1 MSTIR
6 EIIVTRIE
14 EDLIGPHSSDE
25 ILQNKPSDIYLT
37 GILWPS
43 RTEISLTE
51 DDGGTGESEDDD
63 IAPGLSIA
71 GQQRP
76 STMGV
81 SFATS
86 KIRGIATIRINFSFA
101 TYESVITET
110 ESGKSRLWQ
119 RKEHSGVKDIKIDS
133 SKNSYIDLNVESKN
147 NSLSTSL
154 HLRVLDNSDR
164 FLCTVTLLNRT
175 TINDEDQIFQEEA
188 TMFQTGLRVSTLDE
202 TEFEGLPDL
211 RQPIDEDEQST
222 RLLYRNSINYAFGH
236 QCSATWSISHS
247 SSDQITTQWIPKARV
262 PNFKQNGH
270 PVFEKLVLNS
280 SLNAKNLANA
290 ASHDLFIILNDLY
303 VAYDDWLSIQKNE
316 SLKLD
321 PKYSS
326 IAGIHLDK
334 CQEVLNRIGI
344 GIEYLK
350 RDENALHAFRLANLA
365 MHIQHEWKV
374 QADPGL
380 TDLSWRPFQIGFI
393 LLTLESVCNGDSDF
407 RDTLDLLWFPTGGGK
422 TEAYLAIIALGS
434 WYRRLTKS
442 KSDSSGN
449 FAIMRYTLRLLTAQ
463 QFERASAV
471 ILACEAIRKDR
482 VQGHSF
488 SESKIAEFSI
498 GLWVGKDATPN
509 NFDDALANRG
519 NEYLATAE
527 QISVC
532 YSCNSK
538 LNWNYD
544 SVSRTVRPMC
554 RNANCL
560 LGLTFGTWPVMTI
573 DDDIYRQIPTVI
585 IGTVDKFAQVPLRI
599 ETADMFG
606 FQSSSGTELIIQD
619 ELHLISGPLGTIVGI
634 YETAFDWL
642 LTRNGIRPKIIGSTA
657 TIRRASSQVRALFD
671 RSSCQFPPAGLNSE
685 DSGFAI
691 VDDKSPGRLYLGI
704 TTAGRSAKF
713 SLQATAG
720 SLLQSGNA
728 TEHSDLSVLDGYT
741 TLLMYFNALRE
752 LGGAIVQVL
761 DDVPDS
767 MALYAN
773 LRSEKLREIDAP
785 KELTS
790 RVSQKEIVSI
800 LGDLSRPANTE
811 GAVDVV
817 LATNMVSVGVDVPRL
832 GLMLVNG
839 QPKTRA
845 EYIQSTSRV
854 GRSKF
859 PGLIVCVFNSM
870 KARDRSHFETFTS
883 MHQSLYRDVE
893 ATSVTPFASR
903 ARDRALRAVLI
914 SMIRHS
920 DASQKNV
927 PNFKSLDMNN
937 LRVIIAEIE
946 RRARNI
952 DASIVSQI
960 SREIDEALDEWS
972 SREVRKYLDNSIKG
986 IRTSLLQYAEDYARR
1001 VASGNFGGSAW
1012 PIMNTMRSVEAST
1025 PFRLKERIFRNI
1037 PAKKDSSIVDAGD
1050 QTNFPW
1056 RRPNDS
1062 Q

>member
-6 EIIVTRIE
+6 EDFVTRIE
-14 EDLIGPHSSDE
+14 EDLIGPHFGDE
-25 ILQNKPSDIYLT
+25 VLQNKPSDIYLT

-86 KIRGIATIRINFSFA
+86 KIRGLAKIRINFSFA
-101 TYESVITET
+101 TYESEITET
-110 ESGKSRLWQ
+110 DSGKSRLWK
-119 RKEHSGVKDIKIDS
+119 RKEHSGVKDIEIDS

-147 NSLSTSL
+147 NSLLTSL
-154 HLRVLDNSDR
+154 HIRVLDNSDR

-175 TINDEDQIFQEEA
+175 TINDQDQIFQEET
-188 TMFQTGLRVSTLDE
+188 TMFQTGLRLSTLDE
-202 TEFEGLPDL
+202 TEFQGLPDL

-247 SSDQITTQWIPKARV
+247 SSDQITTQWIPKAGV

-270 PVFEKLVLNS
+270 PVFEKLVLSS
-280 SLNAKNLANA
+280 SLSAKNLANA
-290 ASHDLFIILNDLY
+290 ASHDLFTILNDLY
-303 VAYDDWLSIQKNE
+303 VAYEDWLSIQKSD

-350 RDENALHAFRLANLA
+350 RDENALLAFRLANLA
-365 MHIQHEWKV
+365 MHIQHDRKV

-380 TDLSWRPFQIGFI
+380 TELSWRPFQIGFI

-442 KSDSSGN
+442 QSDSSGN

-471 ILACEAIRKDR
+471 ILACEAIRKGR

-488 SESKIAEFSI
+488 TESKIAEFSI

-527 QISVC
+527 QISFC
-532 YSCNSK
+532 YSCNGK

-554 RNANCL
+554 RDANCL

-691 VDDKSPGRLYLGI
+691 VDEKNPGRLYLGV

-720 SLLQSGNA
+720 SLLQSGNP

-767 MALYAN
+767 MALYSS

-790 RVSQKEIVSI
+790 RVSQREIVSI
-800 LGDLSRPANTE
+800 LGDLSRPSNTE

-854 GRSKF
+854 GRSKY

-920 DASQKNV
+920 DPSQKNV

-937 LRVIIAEIE
+937 LRAIIAEIE

-972 SREVRKYLDNSIKG
+972 SREVRKYLDNSVKG

-1037 PAKKDSSIVDAGD
+1037 SAKKDSSIVDAGD

>member
-1 MSTIR
+1 MSTFR
-6 EIIVTRIE
+6 DQIVTRIE

-25 ILQNKPSDIYLT
+25 ILQNKPSDIYLS

-86 KIRGIATIRINFSFA
+86 KIQGLAKIRVAFSFA
-101 TYESVITET
+101 TYESEIIETET
-110 ESGKSRLWQ
+110 GKSRLWR
-119 RKEHSGVKDIKIDS
+119 RKEHNGFEDLEINN
-133 SKNSYIDLNVESKN
+133 SKNSYIDLNIESKN
-147 NSLSTSL
+147 DSLVTSL
-154 HLRVLDNSDR
+154 HVRVLENSER

-175 TINDEDQIFQEEA
+175 TLNDEDQIYQEET
-188 TMFQTGLRVSTLDE
+188 TMFQTGLKVSTLDG
-202 TEFEGLPDL
+202 TNFEGLPDL

-236 QCSATWSISHS
+236 QCSSTWSISHS
-247 SSDQITTQWIPKARV
+247 SSDQIITQWIPKAGV
-262 PNFKQNGH
+262 PNFRQNGH
-270 PVFEKLVLNS
+270 PVFEKLVSKNL
-280 SLNAKNLANA
+280 LNAKNLANVTVP
-290 ASHDLFIILNDLY
+290 DLFTILNELHASY
-303 VAYDDWLSIQKNE
+303 SEWLSIQKNE

-321 PKYSS
+321 SKYAS

-334 CQEVLNRIGI
+334 CQEVLNRMGI
-344 GIEYLK
+344 GIEFLK
-350 RDENALHAFRLANLA
+350 TDENALLAFRLANLA
-365 MHIQHEWKV
+365 MHIQHDWKV
-374 QADPGL
+374 KADPSL
-380 TDLSWRPFQIGFI
+380 AELSWRPFQIGFI
-393 LLTLESVCNGDSDF
+393 LLTLESVCNGESDF

-442 KSDSSGN
+442 ASESSGN

-471 ILACEAIRKDR
+471 ILACEAIRKGR
-482 VQGHSF
+482 VLGHSF
-488 SESKIAEFSI
+488 PDVEIAEFSI

-527 QISVC
+527 QVVLC
-532 YSCNSK
+532 YSCHRK
-538 LNWNYD
+538 LNWIYD
-544 SVSRTVRPMC
+544 SASRTVRPMC
-554 RNANCL
+554 RDASCL
-560 LGLTFGTWPVMTI
+560 LGLSFGIWPVMTI
-573 DDDIYRQIPTVI
+573 DDDLYSQIPTVI

-671 RSSCQFPPAGLNSE
+671 RSSCQFPPAGLNSD

-691 VDDKSPGRLYLGI
+691 VDDETPGRLYLGV

-720 SLLQSGNA
+720 SLLQSGNPSG
-728 TEHSDLSVLDGYT
+728 HSDLSVLDGYT

-767 MALYAN
+767 MALYSS
-773 LRSEKLREIDAP
+773 LRSESLREIDAP

-790 RVSQKEIVSI
+790 RVSQREIVSI
-800 LGDLSRPANTE
+800 LGDLSRPANSE
-811 GAVDVV
+811 GAIDVV

-854 GRSKF
+854 GRSKY

-920 DASQKNV
+920 DPSQKNT
-927 PNFKSLDMNN
+927 PNFKTLDMTN

-946 RRARNI
+946 RRAGNI
-952 DASIVSQI
+952 DASIVSQV
-960 SREIDEALDEWS
+960 SKEIDEALDEWS
-972 SREVRKYLDNSIKG
+972 SREVRRYLDNSVKG

-1037 PAKKDSSIVDAGD
+1037 SAKKDSSIVDVGD

-1056 RRPNDS
+1056 RRPNDP

>member
-1 MSTIR
+1 MSAIR
-6 EIIVTRIE
+6 DEIVSRLHA
-14 EDLIGPHSSDE
+14 DLVGPHSPDE
-25 ILQNKPSDIYLT
+25 ILENKPSDVYLT

-43 RTEISLTE
+43 RSEISLTE
-51 DDGGTGESEDDD
+51 EDGSGGDSEDDD
-63 IAPGLSIA
+63 ISPGLSIA

-86 KIRGIATIRINFSFA
+86 KKDGIANIIVDYSFA
-101 TYESVITET
+101 TYDSTISEAEGI
-110 ESGKSRLWQ
+110 KSRLWYRQ
-119 RKEHSGVKDIKIDS
+119 QHDGSMKLELKGNRNSFEKLTIL
-133 SKNSYIDLNVESKN
+133 SKNDALEVF
-147 NSLSTSL
+147 L
-154 HLRVLDNSDR
+154 HVRVLDNSDR

-175 TINDEDQIFQEEA
+175 NITDEDQVFQEE
-188 TMFQTGLRVSTLDE
+188 TSIFQTQLKVSALPDTTFL
-202 TEFEGLPDL
+202 GLPDL
-211 RQPIDEDEQST
+211 RQALDEDERAT

-236 QCSATWSISHS
+236 QCSASWDIAQRKSDFVVTRWLANSIV
-247 SSDQITTQWIPKARV
+247 K
-262 PNFKQNGH
+262 NFKQNGH
-270 PVFEKLVLNS
+270 DVFSHLVENNLLS
-280 SLNAKNLANA
+280 AKHLSTAEESEVLEILIQLRNAYKEWIELQNQECSNLSN
-290 ASHDLFIILNDLY
+290 IY
-303 VAYDDWLSIQKNE
+303 
-316 SLKLD
+316 LD
-321 PKYSS
+321 T
-326 IAGIHLDK
+326 AEVHLDK
-334 CQEVLNRIGI
+334 CREVLGRFDSGI
-344 GIEYLK
+344 DFLRQNSK
-350 RDENALHAFRLANLA
+350 AMLAFRHANMA

-374 QADPGL
+374 VNDSSIR
-380 TDLSWRPFQIGFI
+380 DLSWRPFQIGFI
-393 LLTLESVCNGDSDF
+393 LLTLESVCNGDSEF
-407 RDTLDLLWFPTGGGK
+407 RETLDLLWFPTGGGK
-422 TEAYLAIIALGS
+422 TEAYLAIIALGA
-434 WYRRLTKS
+434 WYRRLTKNVY
-442 KSDSSGN
+442 DSSGN

-471 ILACEAIRKDR
+471 ILACELIRK
-482 VQGHSF
+482 GHAKNYRT
-488 SESKIAEFSI
+488 EKLNIAPFSI

-509 NFDDALANRG
+509 SFDDALANKG
-519 NEYLATAE
+519 SEYLSNAE
-527 QISVC
+527 QIEVC
-532 YSCNSK
+532 YCCDDK
-538 LNWNYD
+538 LIWNYD
-544 SVSRTVRPMC
+544 SASRTVRPSC
-554 RNANCL
+554 RNNQCV
-560 LGLTFGTWPVMTI
+560 LGPSFGIWPLITI
-573 DDDIYRQIPTVI
+573 DDDIYSEVPTVI
-585 IGTVDKFAQVPLRI
+585 IGTVDKFAQIPLRT

-606 FQSSSGTELIIQD
+606 FKSASGTELIIQD

-642 LTRNGIRPKIIGSTA
+642 LTRQGVRPKIIGSTA
-657 TIRRASSQVRALFD
+657 TIRRASSQIRALFD
-671 RSSCQFPPAGLNSE
+671 RSSCQFPPSGLNSE

-691 VDDKSPGRLYLGI
+691 VDENSPGRLYLGI

-720 SLLQSGNA
+720 SLLQSGNPNGLV
-728 TEHSDLSVLDGYT
+728 DLGGIDGYT

-767 MALYAN
+767 MILYSS
-773 LRSEKLREIDAP
+773 LRNEEPRQIEAP

-790 RVSQKEIVSI
+790 RVSQREIVSI
-800 LGDLSRPANTE
+800 LNDLSRPANTE

-914 SMIRHS
+914 AMIRHS
-920 DASQKNV
+920 DPSQRNNPSFV
-927 PNFKSLDMNN
+927 NLDMNN
-937 LRVIIAEIE
+937 LRAVIAEIE
-946 RRARNI
+946 RRAGNI
-952 DASIVSQI
+952 DPTIVNQV

-972 SREVRKYLDNSIKG
+972 SREVRRYLDNSIKG

-1025 PFRLKERIFRNI
+1025 PFRLKEKIYKNI
-1037 PAKKDSSIVDAGD
+1037 TAKNDLNQPELVA

-1056 RRPNDS
+1056 RRSSDS
-1062 Q
+1062 

>member
-6 EIIVTRIE
+6 EDIVTRIE

-86 KIRGIATIRINFSFA
+86 KKRGRAKIRINFSFA
-101 TYESVITET
+101 TYESDITET
-110 ESGKSRLWQ
+110 ESGKSRLWK
-119 RKEHSGVKDIKIDS
+119 RKEHSGVRDIEIES
-133 SKNSYIDLNVESKN
+133 SKNSYIDLDIESKSK
-147 NSLSTSL
+147 SLLASL
-154 HLRVLDNSDR
+154 HIRVLENTDR

-188 TMFQTGLRVSTLDE
+188 TMFQTGLMVSTFDE

-236 QCSATWSISHS
+236 QCSASWSISHS
-247 SSDQITTQWIPKARV
+247 SSDQISTQWIPKAGV

-270 PVFEKLVLNS
+270 PVFEKLVLS
-280 SLNAKNLANA
+280 GSLNAKNLANA
-290 ASHDLFIILNDLY
+290 ASNDLFAILNELY
-303 VAYDDWLSIQKNE
+303 VAYADWLSIQKNE

-326 IAGIHLDK
+326 IAAIHLDK

-344 GIEYLK
+344 GIEFLK
-350 RDENALHAFRLANLA
+350 GDENALLAFRLANSA
-365 MHIQHEWKV
+365 MHIQHDWKV

-442 KSDSSGN
+442 ESNSSGN

-471 ILACEAIRKDR
+471 ILACEAIRKGR

-488 SESKIAEFSI
+488 AESKIAEFSI

-532 YSCNSK
+532 YSCNGK

-554 RNANCL
+554 RDANCL
-560 LGLTFGTWPVMTI
+560 LGLTFGIWPVMTI
-573 DDDIYRQIPTVI
+573 DDDIYTQIPTVI

-642 LTRNGIRPKIIGSTA
+642 LTRDGIRPKIIGSTA

-691 VDDKSPGRLYLGI
+691 VDDNSPGRLYLGI

-720 SLLQSGNA
+720 SLLQSGHA
-728 TEHSDLSVLDGYT
+728 TEQSDLSVLDGYT

-767 MALYAN
+767 MALYSS
-773 LRSEKLREIDAP
+773 LRSENLREIDAP

-790 RVSQKEIVSI
+790 RVSQREIVSI

-854 GRSKF
+854 GRSKY

-920 DASQKNV
+920 DPSQKNA

-937 LRVIIAEIE
+937 LRAIIAEIE

-952 DASIVSQI
+952 DASIVSQV

-972 SREVRKYLDNSIKG
+972 SREVRKYLDNSVKG

-1037 PAKKDSSIVDAGD
+1037 AAKNDSSVVDAGD

>member
-1 MSTIR
+1 
-6 EIIVTRIE
+6 
-14 EDLIGPHSSDE
+14 
-25 ILQNKPSDIYLT
+25 
-37 GILWPS
+37 
-43 RTEISLTE
+43 
-51 DDGGTGESEDDD
+51 
-63 IAPGLSIA
+63 
-71 GQQRP
+71 
-76 STMGV
+76 
-81 SFATS
+81 
-86 KIRGIATIRINFSFA
+86 
-101 TYESVITET
+101 
-110 ESGKSRLWQ
+110 
-119 RKEHSGVKDIKIDS
+119 
-133 SKNSYIDLNVESKN
+133 
-147 NSLSTSL
+147 
-154 HLRVLDNSDR
+154 
-164 FLCTVTLLNRT
+164 
-175 TINDEDQIFQEEA
+175 
-188 TMFQTGLRVSTLDE
+188 
-202 TEFEGLPDL
+202 
-211 RQPIDEDEQST
+211 
-222 RLLYRNSINYAFGH
+222 
-236 QCSATWSISHS
+236 
-247 SSDQITTQWIPKARV
+247 
-262 PNFKQNGH
+262 
-270 PVFEKLVLNS
+270 
-280 SLNAKNLANA
+280 
-290 ASHDLFIILNDLY
+290 
-303 VAYDDWLSIQKNE
+303 
-316 SLKLD
+316 
-321 PKYSS
+321 
-326 IAGIHLDK
+326 
-334 CQEVLNRIGI
+334 
-344 GIEYLK
+344 
-350 RDENALHAFRLANLA
+350 
-365 MHIQHEWKV
+365 
-374 QADPGL
+374 
-380 TDLSWRPFQIGFI
+380 
-393 LLTLESVCNGDSDF
+393 
-407 RDTLDLLWFPTGGGK
+407 
-422 TEAYLAIIALGS
+422 
-434 WYRRLTKS
+434 
-442 KSDSSGN
+442 
-449 FAIMRYTLRLLTAQ
+449 
-463 QFERASAV
+463 
-471 ILACEAIRKDR
+471 
-482 VQGHSF
+482 
-488 SESKIAEFSI
+488 
-498 GLWVGKDATPN
+498 
-509 NFDDALANRG
+509 
-519 NEYLATAE
+519 
-527 QISVC
+527 
-532 YSCNSK
+532 
-538 LNWNYD
+538 
-544 SVSRTVRPMC
+544 
-554 RNANCL
+554 
-560 LGLTFGTWPVMTI
+560 
-573 DDDIYRQIPTVI
+573 
-585 IGTVDKFAQVPLRI
+585 VDKVERVTLRI
-599 ETADMFG
+599 ETEDMFG

-642 LTRNGIRPKIIGSTA
+642 LTRDGIRPKIIGSTA

-720 SLLQSGNA
+720 SLLQSGHA
-728 TEHSDLSVLDGYT
+728 TEQSDLSVLDGYT

-767 MALYAN
+767 MALYSS

-790 RVSQKEIVSI
+790 RVSQREIVSI

-854 GRSKF
+854 GRSKY

-920 DASQKNV
+920 DPSQKNV

-937 LRVIIAEIE
+937 LRAIIAEIE

-952 DASIVSQI
+952 DASIVSQV

-972 SREVRKYLDNSIKG
+972 SREVRKYLDNSVKG

-1037 PAKKDSSIVDAGD
+1037 AAKKDSSVVDSGD

>member
-1 MSTIR
+1 MSTFR
-6 EIIVTRIE
+6 DQIVTRIE

-25 ILQNKPSDIYLT
+25 ILQNKPSDIYLS

-86 KIRGIATIRINFSFA
+86 KIQGLAKIRVAFSFA
-101 TYESVITET
+101 TYESEIIETET
-110 ESGKSRLWQ
+110 GKSRLWR
-119 RKEHSGVKDIKIDS
+119 RKEHNGFEDLEINN
-133 SKNSYIDLNVESKN
+133 SKNSYIDLNIESKN
-147 NSLSTSL
+147 DSLVTSL
-154 HLRVLDNSDR
+154 HVRVLENSER
-164 FLCTVTLLNRT
+164 FLCTVTMLNRT
-175 TINDEDQIFQEEA
+175 TLNDEDQIFQEET
-188 TMFQTGLRVSTLDE
+188 TMFQTGLKVSTLDG
-202 TEFEGLPDL
+202 TNFEGLPDL

-236 QCSATWSISHS
+236 QCSSTWSISHS
-247 SSDQITTQWIPKARV
+247 SSDQIITQWIPKAGV
-262 PNFKQNGH
+262 PNFRQNGH
-270 PVFEKLVLNS
+270 PVFEKLVSKNL
-280 SLNAKNLANA
+280 LNAKNLASA
-290 ASHDLFIILNDLY
+290 TLPDLFTILNELHASY
-303 VAYDDWLSIQKNE
+303 SEWLSIQKNE

-321 PKYSS
+321 LKYAS

-344 GIEYLK
+344 GIEFLK
-350 RDENALHAFRLANLA
+350 TDENALLAFKLANLA
-365 MHIQHEWKV
+365 MHIQHDWKV
-374 QADPGL
+374 KADPSL
-380 TDLSWRPFQIGFI
+380 EELSWRPFQIGFI
-393 LLTLESVCNGDSDF
+393 LLTLESVCNGESDF

-442 KSDSSGN
+442 SSESSGN

-471 ILACEAIRKDR
+471 ILACEAIRKGR
-482 VQGHSF
+482 VLGHSF
-488 SESKIAEFSI
+488 PDVEIAEFSI

-527 QISVC
+527 QVVVC
-532 YSCNSK
+532 YSCHRK
-538 LNWNYD
+538 LNWIYD
-544 SVSRTVRPMC
+544 SASRTVRPMC
-554 RNANCL
+554 RDASCL
-560 LGLTFGTWPVMTI
+560 LGLSFGIWPVMTI
-573 DDDIYRQIPTVI
+573 DDDLYSQIPTVI

-671 RSSCQFPPAGLNSE
+671 RSSCQFPPAGLNSD

-691 VDDKSPGRLYLGI
+691 VDDKTPGRLYLGV

-720 SLLQSGNA
+720 SLLQSGNPSG
-728 TEHSDLSVLDGYT
+728 HSDLSVLDGYT

-767 MALYAN
+767 MALYSS
-773 LRSEKLREIDAP
+773 LRSESLRQIDAP

-790 RVSQKEIVSI
+790 RVSQREIVSI
-800 LGDLSRPANTE
+800 LGDLSRPANSE
-811 GAVDVV
+811 GAIDVV

-854 GRSKF
+854 GRSKY

-920 DASQKNV
+920 DPSQKNV
-927 PNFKSLDMNN
+927 PNFKSLDMTN

-946 RRARNI
+946 RRAGNI
-952 DASIVSQI
+952 DASIVSQV
-960 SREIDEALDEWS
+960 SKEIDEALDEWS
-972 SREVRKYLDNSIKG
+972 SREVRKYLDNSVKG
-986 IRTSLLQYAEDYARR
+986 IRTSLLQYAEDHARR
-1001 VASGNFGGSAW
+1001 LASGNFGGSAW

-1037 PAKKDSSIVDAGD
+1037 SAKKDSSIADVGD

-1056 RRPNDS
+1056 RRPNDP